1 MESMFT
7 AFKELNQWVAD
18 EILNARWVLLASVV
32 ALLTTSAF
40 AGSAWPTSLWNSS
53 FIFFVTTVD
62 VSASNIECNGQ
73 GKDIDERKNI
83 WLIVNDG
90 DSTQSFANLS

>member
-1 MESMFT
+1 MFT

-18 EILNARWVLLASVV
+18 EILNARGVLLASLV

-40 AGSAWPTSLWNSS
+40 AGSAWPTSLRNSS
-53 FIFFVTTVD
+53 FIFFVTAVD
-62 VSASNIECNGQ
+62 VSTSNIECNGQ
-73 GKDIDERKNI
+73 RKDVDERKNI

-90 DSTQSFANLS
+90 NTTQPLLNLS